1 MPNLRDQRFHTLLK
15 TQRWVTVAVTTF
27 YSNNVEDSG
36 KPDVNEGID
45 QMVILVDTSRACISF
60 LSDGHLILYKS
71 RCDNQL
77 NEIIERA
84 SADKREAGLLGKKY
98 EGKYKQV
105 AEIASKLTIEE
116 AKFREYQE
124 RKMELQ
130 QAITNMVQGGSSDG
144 ILQVCADRIPSYFEE
159 LLEALSERCKKHGLE
174 IKSEALIELPKGWQP
189 GIQEE
194 AAVWDG
200 EWD

>member
-1 MPNLRDQRFHTLLK
+1 MGLHAWLTHGH
-15 TQRWVTVAVTTF
+15 AF
-27 YSNNVEDSG
+27 YSYNAKELAISEAFELRLCTKV
-36 KPDVNEGID
+36 DVIID
-45 QMVILVDTSRACISF
+45 
-60 LSDGHLILYKS
+60 
-71 RCDNQL
+71 

-105 AEIASKLTIEE
+105 EEIASKLTIER

-130 QAITNMVQGGSSDG
+130 LAITNMVQGGNSDG

-159 LLEALSERCKKHGLE
+159 LLKALSERCKKHGLE
-174 IKSEALIELPKGWQP
+174 TKSEALIELPKGWQS
-189 GIQEE
+189 GIQEG
-194 AAVWDG
+194 AVVWD
-200 EWD
+200 EE